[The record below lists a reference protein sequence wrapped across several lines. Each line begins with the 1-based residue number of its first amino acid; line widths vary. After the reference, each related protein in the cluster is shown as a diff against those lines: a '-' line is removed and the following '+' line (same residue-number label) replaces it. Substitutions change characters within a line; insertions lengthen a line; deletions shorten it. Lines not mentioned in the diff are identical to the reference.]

1 MEKRKKLMKGNH
13 AMAEAAVQAGSTFFA
28 GYPITP
34 QSELLEYMSWR
45 MPESGGD
52 FIQTESELSAIS
64 MVYGAGSC
72 GVRAM
77 TSTSGPGF
85 DLMQEG
91 ISYLAS
97 GEIPVVIINIMR
109 YACGLGNTTPSQGDY
124 LQMAKNGGHGDYRT
138 VVLAPGNV
146 QEAVDFTIE
155 AFDIAEKY
163 RNPVIVACDGS
174 IGQMVEAVEFPDAPH
189 IHDKDAND
197 WAIKH
202 HREGTLRKKIAPR
215 FHGFCTAQEYDVYVL
230 DKIKKMEAY
239 EVRWE
244 EFYCDDAEIIMVAY
258 GTISR
263 SCKEAVLKAREQGF
277 KLGVIRP
284 QTLWPFPKQ
293 AFKKFY
299 PKAYLAIEMCA
310 MPQMVEDVVLSVRGK
325 SPVYS
330 FLTGVSYPTLDQI
343 IAKAKDAVDGKLEE
357 V

>member
-1 MEKRKKLMKGNH
+1 MAARKKLMKGNH
-13 AMAEAAVQAGSTFFA
+13 AIAEAAIQAGSTFFA

-45 MPESGGD
+45 MPESGGK
-52 FIQTESELSAIS
+52 FVQTESELSAVS
-64 MVYGAGSC
+64 MIYGAGSC

-97 GEIPVVIINIMR
+97 GEVPVVIVNIMR

-138 VVLAPGNV
+138 VVLAPSTV

-155 AFDIAEKY
+155 SFQIAEKY

-174 IGQMVEAVEFPDAPH
+174 IGQMVEAVDFPKEPYV
-189 IHDKDAND
+189 HDPDAND
-197 WAIKH
+197 WAIKL
-202 HREGTLRKKIAPR
+202 HREGMRKKIAPR
-215 FHGFCTAQEYDVYVL
+215 FHGFCTAEEYDAYML
-230 DKIKKMEAY
+230 DKIKRMEA
-239 EVRWE
+239 EEARWE
-244 EFYCDDAEIIMVAY
+244 EFYCEDAEVIIVAY

-263 SCKEAVLKAREQGF
+263 SCKEAILKARDQGF
-277 KLGVIRP
+277 NIGVLRL
-284 QTLWPFPKQ
+284 QTLWPFPKA
-293 AFKKFY
+293 AFKKFA
-299 PKAYLAIEMCA
+299 PKAYLAIEHCS
-310 MPQMVEDVVLSVRGK
+310 MPQMVEDVALAVRGRR
-325 SPVYS
+325 PVYS
-330 FLTGVSYPTLDQI
+330 YTTGVNYPTLDQI
-343 IAKAKDAVDGKLEE
+343 IAKAHDAADGKLEE